1 MTNKS
6 IRDYINLIENAQ
18 REEVSESIGQEAL
31 RKDREAKAEWIKNN
45 PLMKDKNPVQQQAA
59 WAIYSTFHKPDA
71 DKKKEE
77 NVTED
82 GIESWSGN
90 PSDRSHSGHESY
102 MTPEYML
109 AHYKKRLAQIAAGK
123 HKYPK
128 EVAQLQAKIA
138 KLEKQVATE
147 EQVEESTP
155 DAIAKIE
162 QLTRRP

>member
-6 IRDYINLIENAQ
+6 IRDYINLIEAAQ
-18 REEVSESIGQEAL
+18 QENL
-31 RKDREAKAEWIKNN
+31 
-45 PLMKDKNPVQQQAA
+45 
-59 WAIYSTFHKPDA
+59 S
-71 DKKKEE
+71 
-77 NVTED
+77 ED
-82 GIESWSGN
+82 GVESWASN
-90 PSDRSHSGHESY
+90 PSDRRHSGHESY

-138 KLEKQVATE
+138 KLEKQGVEEGAFDNYSPMAKDSIKADKIKSLKNLIAIAREQGRQLRAQELELELKKLQGVSE

-155 DAIAKIE
+155 DALAEIDK
-162 QLTRRP
+162 LFRDR

>member
-18 REEVSESIGQEAL
+18 
-31 RKDREAKAEWIKNN
+31 
-45 PLMKDKNPVQQQAA
+45 
-59 WAIYSTFHKPDA
+59 
-71 DKKKEE
+71 KE
-77 NVTED
+77 TMAED
-82 GIESWSGN
+82 GVASWSGN
-90 PSDRSHSGHESY
+90 PSDRRHSGHSSY

-109 AHYKKRLAQIAAGK
+109 AHYKERLAQIAAGK

-147 EQVEESTP
+147 EQLEETSP
-155 DAIAKIE
+155 EAIAKIN
-162 QLTRRP
+162 QITRK